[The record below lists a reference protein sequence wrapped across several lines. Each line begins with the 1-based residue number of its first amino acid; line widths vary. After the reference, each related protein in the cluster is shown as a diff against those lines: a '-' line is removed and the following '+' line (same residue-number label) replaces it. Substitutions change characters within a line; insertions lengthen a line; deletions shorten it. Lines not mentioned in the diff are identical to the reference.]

1 MAKTPEEIARERAKE
16 HAETLTRLAEMW
28 LTHSEAHALLG
39 LIADHDPTALNDA
52 MDRLDRI
59 RAARRTPMEVGR

>member
-1 MAKTPEEIARERAKE
+1 MAKTPEEHAKVLT
-16 HAETLTRLAEMW
+16 ETLTRLAGMW
-28 LTHSEAHALLG
+28 LTHGECHALLG

>member
-1 MAKTPEEIARERAKE
+1 MAKTPEERAKAFE
-16 HAETLTRLAEMW
+16 ETLTRLAEMW
-28 LTHSEAHALLG
+28 LTHGECHQLLG

-59 RAARRTPMEVGR
+59 RAARRIPMEVGR

>member
-1 MAKTPEEIARERAKE
+1 MAKTPEERAKE
-16 HAETLTRLAEMW
+16 FKQETLTRLAEMW

-59 RAARRTPMEVGR
+59 RAARRTPEEVNA